1 METEI
6 SKLGHISL
14 HFTDST
20 PHGRAQLRGVDLG
33 LLNAWE
39 KRYFPPLFCVFLVHL
54 LKGLLVSYGHGI
66 EKGWQSLL
74 I

>member
-6 SKLGHISL
+6 SSQATSL
-14 HFTDST
+14 LFVDSA
-20 PHGRAQLRGVDLG
+20 PQGRGPAERGNLG

-39 KRYFPPLFCVFLVHL
+39 KSYFPLLFCVFLVHL
-54 LKGLLVSYGHGI
+54 LQRFLVPCGHGI